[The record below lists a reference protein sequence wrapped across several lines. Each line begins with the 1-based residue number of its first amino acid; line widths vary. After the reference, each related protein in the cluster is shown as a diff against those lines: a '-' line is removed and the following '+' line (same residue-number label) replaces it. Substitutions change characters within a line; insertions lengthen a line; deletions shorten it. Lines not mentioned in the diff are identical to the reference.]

1 MRTMKIEYRNL
12 SKMSFGELH
21 QKFNEAFSD
30 YLIDISYMTR
40 DVMKNRAIKNGYD
53 PDSSV
58 GVFDNDKLVGF
69 TLVGVDY
76 HYEKPSAFDIM
87 TGLIKEYRGKGIAS
101 EMFNFIKPR
110 LKAIGI
116 EYFYLEV
123 LQENKP
129 AIRAYKK
136 TGFEIVRSL
145 DCFTFS
151 IKKYIL
157 TEQPRLPIV
166 IKKIEKDNIDKFQL
180 FSEWRPSWENSFT
193 AMKRVPD
200 DIDFYSAEY
209 SINKLGLIVY
219 YPCLNWIMA
228 ILVNPEYRNMGIHSA
243 LLNHLV
249 KQLEGKVEMVKLLNI
264 QSDDDKLITFLK
276 QSGFELLTGQYEMKY
291 KI

>member
-12 SKMSFGELH
+12 SKTSFGELH
-21 QKFNEAFSD
+21 QTFNEAFSD

-40 DVMKNRAIKNGYD
+40 DVMKNRAAKNGYD

-58 GVFDNDKLVGF
+58 GVFENNKLVGF

-123 LQENKP
+123 LQENKS

-136 TGFEIVRSL
+136 AGFEIVRSL
-145 DCFTFS
+145 DCFTLS

-228 ILVNPEYRNMGIHSA
+228 LLVNPEYRNMGIHSA
-243 LLNHLV
+243 LLNHMV

-264 QSDDDKLITFLK
+264 QSDDDKLDYL
-276 QSGFELLTGQYEMKY
+276 FET
-291 KI
+291 IRF

>member
-145 DCFTFS
+145 DCFTLS
-151 IKKYIL
+151 IKNYIL

-228 ILVNPEYRNMGIHSA
+228 I
-243 LLNHLV
+243 
-249 KQLEGKVEMVKLLNI
+249 
-264 QSDDDKLITFLK
+264 TC
-276 QSGFELLTGQYEMKY
+276 
-291 KI
+291 

>member
-12 SKMSFGELH
+12 SKTSFGELH
-21 QKFNEAFSD
+21 QTFNEAFSD

-129 AIRAYKK
+129 AILAYKK

-145 DCFTFS
+145 DCFTLS
-151 IKKYIL
+151 LKNYLL

-228 ILVNPEYRNMGIHSA
+228 LLVNPEYRNMGIQSA

-264 QSDDDKLITFLK
+264 QSDDENLIAFLK

-291 KI
+291 KL